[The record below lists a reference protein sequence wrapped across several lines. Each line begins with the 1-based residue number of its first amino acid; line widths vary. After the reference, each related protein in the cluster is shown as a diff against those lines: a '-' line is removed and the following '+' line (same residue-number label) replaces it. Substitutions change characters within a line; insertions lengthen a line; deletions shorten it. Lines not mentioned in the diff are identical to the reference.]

1 MTQQTINVGTVAGDN
16 TGDPGRTAFQK
27 INSNFGELYNG
38 IGGAILLSSVAGSN
52 TVTAT
57 STTYTAYFSGSTVS
71 FVAAGPNT
79 GATTLNING
88 LGAKAI
94 TKQGS
99 TALTQG
105 DIKLGQIVMLTYD
118 GTQFQLIP
126 SKINPVIS
134 VIDFGAVGDGST
146 DDTAAFVAACTYA
159 STRNVAV
166 LVPGTSSFYALTALT
181 TANKELLYGTGIVKV
196 AGTTTKIPTVESV
209 VNNFT
214 AAVNIIKNTLSPDVY
229 IGSGSVGSGVIYTEV
244 KRTGGYGQYG
254 NWLSNYLVTDS
265 ITAGEFDTG
274 ITSWAGSTNLSGGNI
289 FGAWVGANSP
299 AQNLG
304 QTYTS
309 GITVG
314 MEINAGNRWGNYA
327 SPPTVLGSGRQQ
339 AGLFLVP
346 DVLPALDGTNAIACT
361 ISVASPAVVTL
372 TAHGLIANQGVVFG
386 GGGTIP
392 TGITA
397 GTTYYVSATGLATD
411 TFQISA
417 TIGGASVNTTGSFAA
432 PVTVLPSYPGAFAA
446 VIGYSVGGHQWWN
459 GTMIRTNT
467 LVANGYGHLVYGG
480 SVAGN
485 APKAGFATSGFF
497 QYGIDMTGSTCS
509 TAPINFN
516 FPDAYATT
524 ATAGAIASPGNFAGF
539 LKLSLGGTVIKLGY
553 FLA

>member
-1 MTQQTINVGTVAGDN
+1 MQNYFNNVAST
-16 TGDPGRTAFQK
+16 
-27 INSNFGELYNG
+27 LY
-38 IGGAILLSSVAGSN
+38 GSN
-52 TVTAT
+52 ALVILPYATCTVYLAGTSILATLYSDDGITSLANPFIASPIGQISFYAADGRYDLNVFKSGYVPVTIPNIELVDVTAPSGSNSVGYLPAGINAV
-57 STTYTAYFSGSTVS
+57 STTVQTKLRESVS
-71 FVAAGPNT
+71 V
-79 GATTLNING
+79 
-88 LGAKAI
+88 K
-94 TKQGS
+94 
-99 TALTQG
+99 
-105 DIKLGQIVMLTYD
+105 
-118 GTQFQLIP
+118 
-126 SKINPVIS
+126 
-134 VIDFGAVGDGST
+134 DFGAVGDGTT
-146 DDTAAFVAACTYA
+146 DDTAAFGAACTYA
-159 STRNVAV
+159 STRNLAV
-166 LVPGTSSFYALTALT
+166 LVPGTSSFYVLTALT
-181 TANKELLYGTGIVKV
+181 NADKELLYGTGIVKV
-196 AGTTTKIPTVESV
+196 AGTTTKIPTVASTD
-209 VNNFT
+209 NNFT
-214 AAVNIIKNTLSPDVY
+214 AAVNIIKNTLTPDVY
-229 IGSGSVGSGVIYTEV
+229 VGSGSVGSGVIYTEV

-309 GITVG
+309 GIAVG
-314 MEINAGNRWGNYA
+314 MEINVGNRWGNYGF
-327 SPPTVLGSGRQQ
+327 PPTVLGVGRQQ

-372 TAHGLIANQGVVFG
+372 NSHGLIANQGVVFG

-397 GTTYYVSATGLATD
+397 GTTYYVSATGLATN

-417 TIGGASVNTTGSFAA
+417 TIGGASINTTGSFVA

-446 VIGYSVGGHQWWN
+446 VIGHSLGGHQWWN
-459 GTMIRTNT
+459 GTMIRTDT

-485 APKAGFATSGFF
+485 APKAGFATSGYFT
-497 QYGIDMTGSTCS
+497 YGIDMTGSTCS
-509 TAPINFN
+509 TAAINFN
-516 FPDAYATT
+516 YPDAYATT
-524 ATAGAIASPGNFAGF
+524 ATAGVIASPGNFAGF

>member
-1 MTQQTINVGTVAGDN
+1 MTQEVINVGTVAGDN

-27 INSNFGELYNG
+27 INNNFSELYAAS
-38 IGGAILLSSVAGSN
+38 GGGVYLTGVAGTN
-52 TVTAT
+52 TITGSLT
-57 STTYTAYFSGSTVS
+57 GYSAYFAGSTVA
-71 FVAAGPNT
+71 FVASGANT

-88 LGAKAI
+88 LGAKSI

-99 TALTQG
+99 TALAQG
-105 DIKLGQIVMLTYD
+105 DIKAGQIVMATYD

-126 SKINPVIS
+126 SKINPVVS
-134 VIDFGAVGDGST
+134 VTDFGAVGDGST

-159 STRNVAV
+159 STRNLAV
-166 LVPGTSSFYALTALT
+166 LVPGTSNFYALTALT
-181 TANKELLYGTGIVKV
+181 TTNQELLYGTGIVKV
-196 AGTTTKIPTVESV
+196 AGTTTKIPTVASV

-214 AAVNIIKNTLSPDVY
+214 AAVNIIKNTLAPDVY
-229 IGSGSVGSGVIYTEV
+229 FGLGSVGSGAIYTEV

-274 ITSWAGSTNLSGGNI
+274 ITSWAGATNLSGGNI

-304 QTYTS
+304 QTYTF
-309 GITVG
+309 GLTVG
-314 MEINAGNRWGNYA
+314 MEINVGNRWGNYA
-327 SPPTVLGSGRQQ
+327 SQPTQLNSAARQQ

-346 DVLPALDGTNAIACT
+346 DVLPALDGTNAISCT

-372 TAHGLIANQGVVFG
+372 NSHGLIANQGVVFG

-397 GTTYYVSATGLATD
+397 GTTYYVSATGLATN

-417 TIGGASVNTTGSFAA
+417 TIGGTSIDTTGSFVA

-446 VIGYSVGGHQWWN
+446 VIGYSVHGHQWWN
-459 GTMIRTNT
+459 GTMIRKDT
-467 LVANGYGHLVYGG
+467 LVAAGYGHLVYGG

-485 APKAGFATSGFF
+485 APRAAFAASDYFQHGMDMLGCTFATS
-497 QYGIDMTGSTCS
+497 
-509 TAPINFN
+509 AINF
-516 FPDAYATT
+516 PSSSSSAT
-524 ATAGAIASPGNFAGF
+524 ATAGGTASPGNFQGF
-539 LKLSLGGTVIKLGY
+539 LVLSVNGVVAKVPY
-553 FLA
+553 FNN

>member
-1 MTQQTINVGTVAGDN
+1 MVLSNATCTVYVAG
-16 TGDPGRTAFQK
+16 TSTAAT
-27 INSNFGELYNG
+27 LYSDNG
-38 IGGAILLSSVAGSN
+38 ITPLANPFLSSSTGQVAFYAANGSYDLVVSKIGYL
-52 TVTAT
+52 TVTISDIELDDLLA
-57 STTYTAYFSGSTVS
+57 SSGSSGVGYI
-71 FVAAGPNT
+71 AAGT
-79 GATTLNING
+79 GAVATTVQ
-88 LGAKAI
+88 
-94 TKQGS
+94 TK
-99 TALTQG
+99 LRE
-105 DIKLGQIVMLTYD
+105 
-118 GTQFQLIP
+118 
-126 SKINPVIS
+126 S
-134 VIDFGAVGDGST
+134 VSVKDFGAVGDGST

-159 STRNVAV
+159 STRNLAV

-196 AGTTTKIPTVESV
+196 AGTTTKIPTVASV
-209 VNNFT
+209 VNNYT
-214 AAVNIIKNTLSPDVY
+214 AAVNILKNTLAPDAY

-274 ITSWAGSTNLSGGNI
+274 ITSWVGATNLSGGNI

-299 AQNLG
+299 AQNLS
-304 QTYTS
+304 QTYTT

-327 SPPTVLGSGRQQ
+327 SPPTALGGRQQ

-372 TAHGLIANQGVVFG
+372 NSHGLDANQGVVFG
-386 GGGTIP
+386 GAGTIP

-397 GTTYYVSATGLATD
+397 GTTYYVSATGLATN

-417 TIGGASVNTTGSFAA
+417 TIGGSSIDTTGTFAA

-446 VIGYSVGGHQWWN
+446 VIGYSSHGHQWWN
-459 GTMIRTNT
+459 GTMIRMNT

-509 TAPINFN
+509 TAPINFQY
-516 FPDAYATT
+516 PDAYSAT

>member
-1 MTQQTINVGTVAGDN
+1 MSVTLSPPPKLQFFDSYGNPLSGGLLYSYTAGTSTPLATYNDASGTTFNTNPVILDSRGEANVWLGPSAYKFKLATAANVDIWTVDN
-16 TGDPGRTAFQK
+16 ITSVAALSAATGASLVGFIA
-27 INSNFGELYNG
+27 
-38 IGGAILLSSVAGSN
+38 AGSN
-52 TVTAT
+52 AV
-57 STTYTAYFSGSTVS
+57 
-71 FVAAGPNT
+71 
-79 GATTLNING
+79 ATTVQ
-88 LGAKAI
+88 AK
-94 TKQGS
+94 
-99 TALTQG
+99 LRE
-105 DIKLGQIVMLTYD
+105 
-118 GTQFQLIP
+118 
-126 SKINPVIS
+126 S
-134 VIDFGAVGDGST
+134 VSVQDFGAVGNGSA

-159 STRNVAV
+159 SSRNIAV
-166 LVPGTSSFYALTALT
+166 LVPGTANWYELSALTN
-181 TANKELLYGTGIVKV
+181 ANKELLYGTGIVKV
-196 AGTTTKIPTVESV
+196 NGTTTKIPTVASV
-209 VNNFT
+209 DNNFT
-214 AAVNIIKNTLSPDVY
+214 AAVNIIKNTLTPDAY
-229 IGSGSVGSGVIYTEV
+229 TPAGSVGSGVIYTEV

-254 NWLSNYLVTDS
+254 NWLSSYLVTDA
-265 ITAGEFDTG
+265 IVAGEFDTG
-274 ITSWAGSTNLSGGNI
+274 ITSWAGATNLSGGNI

-304 QTYTS
+304 QTYTT
-309 GITVG
+309 GIAIG
-314 MEINAGNRWGNYA
+314 MEINVGNRWGNYA
-327 SPPTVLGSGRQQ
+327 SPPTQLGGRQQ

-386 GGGTIP
+386 GAGTIP

-397 GTTYYVSATGLATD
+397 GTTYYVSATGLAAN
-411 TFQISA
+411 TFQIST

-459 GTMIRTNT
+459 GTMIRTDT

-509 TAPINFN
+509 TAPINFQ
-516 FPDAYATT
+516 FPDAYSAT
-524 ATAGAIASPGNFAGF
+524 ATAGAIVSPGNFAGF
-539 LKLSLGGTVIKLGY
+539 LKLSMGGTVIKLGY